1 MGVRAESQLDRFRD
15 RWIADSGSAHVAS
28 RVSRV
33 PNAPRVFADPSPPLL
48 GLSRCRSSDPG
59 SAQGVS
65 LVELLVC
72 LAIIATLVT
81 LLMPAIQSVRAGMA
95 RAKCGD
101 HKRQLGLA
109 LEMYME
115 AARGLPP
122 PNPSYPGGWAREV
135 LPFMEERPLFEA
147 LDLRQP
153 LAAPANAAA
162 AHNRPP
168 LMQCTFAP
176 WREST
181 VAGVAP
187 SDFLLV
193 VSAFKPD
200 SPEARRPGPRQTKDF
215 GFYFFHAPQ
224 DSTAAWPASV
234 EVDRSVLHER
244 MAEGTWA
251 VWHPSVP
258 KTGLGSITDDG
269 L

>member
-1 MGVRAESQLDRFRD
+1 MREA
-15 RWIADSGSAHVAS
+15 AKS
-28 RVSRV
+28 R
-33 PNAPRVFADPSPPLL
+33 P
-48 GLSRCRSSDPG
+48 
-59 SAQGVS
+59 GVS

-72 LAIIATLVT
+72 LAIIATLLT

-95 RAKCGD
+95 RSKCAD

-109 LEMYME
+109 LAMYME

-122 PNPSYPGGWAREV
+122 APNPPYPGGWAREL

-153 LAAPANAAA
+153 LAAAVNAAA
-162 AHNRPP
+162 ARNRPP

-193 VSAFKPD
+193 VWPLKPD
-200 SPEARRPGPRQTKDF
+200 SPPARRPGPRSTKDF
-215 GFYFFHAPQ
+215 GFYFFHAAQ
-224 DSTAAWPASV
+224 DSTVPWPASA
-234 EVDRSVLHER
+234 EVDRSLLHER
-244 MAEGTWA
+244 MTAGNWT
-251 VWHPSVP
+251 VWHPAVP
-258 KTGLGSITDDG
+258 KTGLGSITDAG

>member
-1 MGVRAESQLDRFRD
+1 MRERATVR
-15 RWIADSGSAHVAS
+15 
-28 RVSRV
+28 
-33 PNAPRVFADPSPPLL
+33 P
-48 GLSRCRSSDPG
+48 
-59 SAQGVS
+59 GVS

-72 LAIIATLVT
+72 LAIIATLLT

-95 RAKCGD
+95 RSKCAD

-109 LEMYME
+109 LRMYME

-122 PNPSYPGGWAREV
+122 APNPPYPGGWAREV
-135 LPFMEERPLFEA
+135 LQFMEEKPLFDA

-162 AHNRPP
+162 ARSRPP
-168 LMQCTFAP
+168 MMQCTFAP

-193 VSAFKPD
+193 VWPLKTD
-200 SPEARRPGPRQTKDF
+200 SPAIRRPGPRTTKDF
-215 GFYFFHAPQ
+215 GFYSYHTAQ
-224 DSTAAWPASV
+224 DIDLPWAGSA
-234 EVDRSVLHER
+234 EVDRSLLHER
-244 MAEGTWA
+244 MTAGNWTF
-251 VWHPSVP
+251 WHPPVP

>member
-1 MGVRAESQLDRFRD
+1 MREA
-15 RWIADSGSAHVAS
+15 AKS
-28 RVSRV
+28 RR
-33 PNAPRVFADPSPPLL
+33 
-48 GLSRCRSSDPG
+48 
-59 SAQGVS
+59 GVS

-72 LAIIATLVT
+72 LAIIATLLT

-95 RAKCGD
+95 RSKCAD

-109 LEMYME
+109 LAMYME

-122 PNPSYPGGWAREV
+122 GPNPPYPGGWAREV

-162 AHNRPP
+162 ARNRPP

-193 VSAFKPD
+193 VWPLKPD
-200 SPEARRPGPRQTKDF
+200 SPPARRPGPRSTKDF
-215 GFYFFHAPQ
+215 GFYFFHAAQ
-224 DSTAAWPASV
+224 DINLRWAGSA
-234 EVDRSVLHER
+234 EVDRGLLNER
-244 MAEGTWA
+244 RTAGNWTI
-251 VWHPSVP
+251 WHLPVP
-258 KTGLGSITDDG
+258 KTGLGSIADEG

>member
-1 MGVRAESQLDRFRD
+1 MRER
-15 RWIADSGSAHVAS
+15 AHV
-28 RVSRV
+28 R
-33 PNAPRVFADPSPPLL
+33 L
-48 GLSRCRSSDPG
+48 
-59 SAQGVS
+59 GVS

-72 LAIIATLVT
+72 LAIIATLLT

-95 RAKCGD
+95 RSKCAD

-109 LEMYME
+109 LGMYME

-122 PNPSYPGGWAREV
+122 APNPPYPGGWAREV
-135 LPFMEERPLFEA
+135 LPFMEERPFFDA

-162 AHNRPP
+162 ARNRPP

-193 VSAFKPD
+193 VWPLEPD
-200 SPEARRPGPRQTKDF
+200 RPAARRPGPRSTKDF
-215 GFYFFHAPQ
+215 GFYFFHAAQ
-224 DSTAAWPASV
+224 DSTVPWPASA
-234 EVDRSVLHER
+234 EVDRRILDER
-244 MAEGTWA
+244 RTVGNWT
-251 VWHPSVP
+251 VWHPPIP